1 MPARRSILFT
11 AALAGA
17 IVATPVVAQRFSD
30 GYTFLQAIRE
40 SNGAKVTELL
50 NQPGSRIVDTR
61 DEAGEGALHI
71 IAKRSDETY
80 LRFILSRNANPNLQD
95 RRGNTPMMVAAT
107 AGFIAGVQIL
117 KRYNADPN
125 IANASGETP
134 LIRAVQL
141 RNYELAQALLA
152 IGADPDQ
159 TDSLA
164 GLSARDYAKQDTR
177 SPALAKLLTDA
188 PRAQRSRVVGPT
200 L

>member
-1 MPARRSILFT
+1 MFVRRTPLIVSTL
-11 AALAGA
+11 AVALM
-17 IVATPVVAQRFSD
+17 ATPVSGQRFSD
-30 GYTFLQAIRE
+30 GYTFLQAVRE
-40 SNGAKVTELL
+40 SNGAKVTEML
-50 NQPGSRIVDTR
+50 NEPGSRIVDTR
-61 DEAGEGALHI
+61 DDAGEGALHI

-80 LRFILSRNANPNLQD
+80 LRFLLSRNANPNLQD
-95 RRGNTPMMVAAT
+95 KRGNTPMMVAAT

-125 IANASGETP
+125 LANSSGETP

-141 RNYELAQALLA
+141 RNFELAQALLA

-177 SPALAKLLTDA
+177 SPALARLLAEA
-188 PRAQRSRVVGPT
+188 PRAQRTRVVGPT